1 VDADHQTQTDSLD
14 EVDVLAEHVAR
25 VLRAAVAG
33 DPEAAAQDL
42 DHLLERT
49 DHLVAQKQALE
60 GTKSDTRDLIAEL
73 AFVQVRKA
81 FRALVEGDGE
91 ARNPARLAEWVLGSV
106 VAGSAIVD
114 VASAVDASIL
124 ANTGPRDF
132 SFAGRTDFIA
142 VEEVLQMIGSGRHT
156 GRLQLE
162 NADNRID
169 LYVRSGRVAF
179 LDPHRL
185 SRRVLPRGPLG
196 GLHAIPELALDQAES
211 RRQHDDV
218 PLVVSLWEQGE
229 LGRDDA
235 RATMRRLGMEVLF
248 DFLRDEGD
256 VRFAYERLDALPAF
270 ADEYD
275 LGVGITPIL
284 LELSRQLDEWRSLA
298 RVFPDP
304 SAPVEPVPDLMA
316 RIAHLDL
323 GALEIQVL
331 SLLGGEVSPVEIAS
345 KTGLPLFD
353 VYGLLVR
360 FAQAAAVVPPG
371 GQESLEA
378 LLPSSGD
385 AIQDAFDALDAN
397 DDGVAVHSALDRIL
411 GGDG

>member
-1 VDADHQTQTDSLD
+1 MDADQQNQSDTLD
-14 EVDVLAEHVAR
+14 EVDALAQRVAR

-33 DPEAAAQDL
+33 DADAASQDL

-49 DHLVAQKQALE
+49 GHLVAQKQALE

-81 FRALVEGDGE
+81 FRALVDGSE
-91 ARNPARLAEWVLGSV
+91 QARDPARLAEWVLGSV

-114 VASAVDASIL
+114 FASAVDASIL

-142 VEEVLQMIGSGRHT
+142 AEEVLQMIGSGRHT

-162 NADNRID
+162 KADNRID
-169 LYVRSGRVAF
+169 LYVRAGRVAF

-185 SRRVLPRGPLG
+185 SRSVLPRGPLG
-196 GLHAIPELALDQAES
+196 GLHAIPEQALDEAE
-211 RRQHDDV
+211 RRRLQDGV
-218 PLVVSLWEQGE
+218 PLLVSLWEQGE

-270 ADEYD
+270 ADEHD
-275 LGVGITPIL
+275 LGVGITPVL
-284 LELSRQLDEWRSLA
+284 LELSRQLDDWRSLT

-304 SAPVEPVPDLMA
+304 SEPVEAVPDLMA

-331 SLLGGEVSPVEIAS
+331 SLVGGEVSPLEIAAT
-345 KTGLPLFD
+345 TGLPLFE

-360 FAQAAAVVPPG
+360 FAQASAIVAPG
-371 GQESLEA
+371 GAESLEA
-378 LLPSSGD
+378 LLPGTGD
-385 AIQDAFDALDAN
+385 ALQDAFDALDAN
-397 DDGVAVHSALDRIL
+397 DDGVAVHSALDRVL